1 MLYIIC
7 RRSINVFKDFIMS
20 ERETLGS
27 RLGFIM
33 LSVGCAVG
41 LGNVW
46 RFPYITGHYG
56 GGMFVLL
63 YLLFLVLLGF
73 PLLIDNSFFIE
84 INIRKGVHYC
94 VALKKLRY
102 NTS

>member
-46 RFPYITGHYG
+46 RFPYIMGQHG
-56 GGMFVLL
+56 GAIFLIT
-63 YLLFLVLLGF
+63 YLILSLVL
-73 PLLIDNSFFIE
+73 
-84 INIRKGVHYC
+84 
-94 VALKKLRY
+94 
-102 NTS
+102 